1 MAGITKL
8 LAAWHTDSEFTGPY
22 GLPLELSA
30 QQIPGAKSFA
40 DLANRHFPSASHT
53 ALLSHLVA
61 AGAVKEMDGWL
72 RVLTRT
78 YLPRVDAP
86 EGLERL
92 GQAIQFFVET
102 IDHNRQQDD
111 AAKKLFERTVYADD
125 GIKPEDLG
133 RFQNYVRERA
143 QLLTEEIDNWLSQLD
158 KPDADAGDRAINTGL
173 GIYHYVEQANR
184 DDD

>member
-1 MAGITKL
+1 MK
-8 LAAWHTDSEFTGPY
+8 
-22 GLPLELSA
+22 
-30 QQIPGAKSFA
+30 
-40 DLANRHFPSASHT
+40 
-53 ALLSHLVA
+53 LLSHLVS
-61 AGAVKEMDGWL
+61 AGAVTEMDGWL

-102 IDHNRQQDD
+102 IDHNCQQDD
-111 AAKKLFERTVYADD
+111 PSTKLFERTVYADD

-143 QLLTEEIDNWLSQLD
+143 QLLTEEVDNWLSQLD
-158 KPDADAGDRAINTGL
+158 KPDIQSGERVINTGL
-173 GIYHYVEQANR
+173 GIYHYVEQPHS
-184 DDD
+184 DD